1 MFCPFCAIS
10 SAIPPSPSPALF
22 SSPKG
27 SAYPVLSTPTCIAFL
42 DIAPLS
48 PGHILLCPRR
58 HVEKASSMTGAEAA
72 ALGFWLPVLG
82 RAVIGALGE
91 SVEGERASWNVIQAN
106 GTEAGQTVP
115 HSHFHVIPRL
125 GEGERGGK
133 ARAADEIGD
142 AERKNIALGEGPRVK
157 LVDGEGR
164 RLMELVKERVK
175 DEVEGFKAKGE
186 VAGEGEEGLF
196 VRFGGGGLKL

>member
-10 SAIPPSPSPALF
+10 TAIPPSTSPALF

-27 SAYPVLSTPTCIAFL
+27 SAYPVLATPTVIAFL
-42 DIAPLS
+42 DIAPIS

-82 RAVIGALGE
+82 RAVIGALGQETE
-91 SVEGERASWNVIQAN
+91 SASWNVIQAN
-106 GTEAGQTVP
+106 GSEAGQTIP
-115 HSHFHVIPRL
+115 HSHFHVIPRSAP
-125 GEGERGGK
+125 GNGK
-133 ARAADEIGD
+133 ARDASEIGD

-157 LVDGEGR
+157 LEDGEGR
-164 RLMELVKERVK
+164 KLMELIKEKV
-175 DEVEGFKAKGE
+175 KGE
-186 VAGEGEEGLF
+186 VE
-196 VRFGGGGLKL
+196 